1 MRIALYAL
9 CLILSYFS
17 AIIKAKAETRERKAN
32 RCRTEAQEQEKTP
45 RDGAQR
51 TSRGADKINRTIR
64 PIGHIHTLF
73 PEKFGLPRQSS
84 LKEELLG
91 ALTLD
96 GEYARAE
103 ALHGIEDFSHLW
115 LIWDFS
121 EAHTDSWSPTV
132 NARRASAET
141 AGWEYLPPAR
151 PTVRIRSD
159 CPAYGCCVSAAEE
172 NVMNRAAL
180 SSQAVTAHPVR

>member
-1 MRIALYAL
+1 MPNRSTRRKNAARR
-9 CLILSYFS
+9 C
-17 AIIKAKAETRERKAN
+17 AKNK
-32 RCRTEAQEQEKTP
+32 
-45 RDGAQR
+45 QR
-51 TSRGADKINRTIR
+51 SRQMNRTIR

-132 NARRASAET
+132 RPPRLGGNRRVAH
-141 AGWEYLPPAR
+141 LPPAR

>member
-1 MRIALYAL
+1 M
-9 CLILSYFS
+9 
-17 AIIKAKAETRERKAN
+17 
-32 RCRTEAQEQEKTP
+32 
-45 RDGAQR
+45 
-51 TSRGADKINRTIR
+51 NRTIR

-115 LIWDFS
+115 LIWDFPRRI
-121 EAHTDSWSPTV
+121 PTHGARLY
-132 NARRASAET
+132 ARRGSA
-141 AGWEYLPPAR
+141 AIVGWGYLPPAR

>member
-1 MRIALYAL
+1 MPNRSTRRKNAARR
-9 CLILSYFS
+9 C
-17 AIIKAKAETRERKAN
+17 AKNK
-32 RCRTEAQEQEKTP
+32 
-45 RDGAQR
+45 QR
-51 TSRGADKINRTIR
+51 SRQMNRTIR

-132 NARRASAET
+132 RPPRLGGNRRVGVFASRSP
-141 AGWEYLPPAR
+141 YR
-151 PTVRIRSD
+151 PNSLGLSCVRLLRVCGGGECD
-159 CPAYGCCVSAAEE
+159 EPRCPLFSSGHCTSRALTLLVSGID
-172 NVMNRAAL
+172 M
-180 SSQAVTAHPVR
+180 TDKTPIYDIKP

>member
-1 MRIALYAL
+1 M
-9 CLILSYFS
+9 
-17 AIIKAKAETRERKAN
+17 
-32 RCRTEAQEQEKTP
+32 
-45 RDGAQR
+45 
-51 TSRGADKINRTIR
+51 NRTIR

-115 LIWDFS
+115 LIWD
-121 EAHTDSWSPTV
+121 
-132 NARRASAET
+132 
-141 AGWEYLPPAR
+141 
-151 PTVRIRSD
+151 
-159 CPAYGCCVSAAEE
+159 
-172 NVMNRAAL
+172 L
-180 SSQAVTAHPVR
+180 SLIHI

>member
-1 MRIALYAL
+1 M
-9 CLILSYFS
+9 
-17 AIIKAKAETRERKAN
+17 
-32 RCRTEAQEQEKTP
+32 
-45 RDGAQR
+45 
-51 TSRGADKINRTIR
+51 NRTIR

-96 GEYARAE
+96 GEYAR
-103 ALHGIEDFSHLW
+103 SR
-115 LIWDFS
+115 
-121 EAHTDSWSPTV
+121 P
-132 NARRASAET
+132 ARRS
-141 AGWEYLPPAR
+141 
-151 PTVRIRSD
+151 VRIRSD